1 VVIIVVEIPDSSID
15 RIIRKSGASR
25 VSKSAIVALR
35 KELEEYGLNIA
46 KLALEIA
53 HYAKKKTVEKNDI
66 VLAIRKH
73 RFRK

>member
-1 VVIIVVEIPDSSID
+1 MVIIVVEIPDSSID

-46 KLALEIA
+46 KKALEIA
-53 HYAKKKTVEKNDI
+53 HYAGKKTLEENDI
-66 VLAIRKH
+66 ILAIRKH
-73 RFRK
+73 RFGK